1 MSRAPDA
8 MAGVPGVW
16 LGAEALIALR
26 DLAVERA
33 LSAPPAAIPGGFLSK
48 RRGAG
53 QEIADT
59 REYVAGDDMRHL
71 DRGTTARTGVLHIR
85 RFQEE
90 RDRVTFLVL
99 DLRPS
104 MLWGTGRAFRSVA
117 AAEALALV
125 GWRAVEEGGRVG
137 LMTIGAGGP
146 EIVGARGR
154 TRGMLGVIG
163 AMVRAHEAALAA
175 ALDGQREEPELE
187 GPLLPLERVAP
198 RGAELMLASG
208 FDAPGRGLAARLGE
222 LAQKRHPFLIEVQDR
237 GPGGLPEG
245 RYPLRVQGG
254 AVRMVTGAAQPGA
267 GAAAKGLR
275 AAPEGFAHLRIEAA
289 EPVAALAGRLHA
301 AWGR

>member
-1 MSRAPDA
+1 MNGMEPLLDI
-8 MAGVPGVW
+8 PGVA
-16 LGAEALIALR
+16 LDAERLIALR
-26 DLAVERA
+26 DLAVERDVG
-33 LSAPPAAIPGGFLSK
+33 APPAAIPGGFLSK
-48 RRGAG
+48 RRGSG

-59 REYVAGDDMRHL
+59 REYVAGDDIRHL
-71 DRGTTARTGVLHIR
+71 DRGSTARTGVLHIR

-125 GWRAVEEGGRVG
+125 GWRAVEDGGRVG
-137 LMTIGAGGP
+137 LMTLGAGGP

-163 AMVRAHEAALAA
+163 GMVRAHRAAIAA
-175 ALDGQREEPELE
+175 ALEGRAEEPELD
-187 GPLLPLERVAP
+187 GLLVPLERISP
-198 RGAELMLASG
+198 RGAEVMLASG
-208 FDAPGRGLAARLGE
+208 FDVPGAGLRARLGE
-222 LAQKRHPFLIEVQDR
+222 VAQKRHPFLIEVQDR

-245 RYPLRVQGG
+245 RYPVRVRGG
-254 AVRMVTGAAQPGA
+254 AVRVLRVSGA
-267 GAAAKGLR
+267 GPGE
-275 AAPEGFAHLRIEAA
+275 AAPDGFAKLVIEAA
-289 EPVAALAGRLHA
+289 APVGETARRLHA